1 MKICV
6 YGASSSTID
15 KSFIDAGE
23 ALGRAIAERGH
34 AVVYGGGAEGMMGAA
49 ARGAKEKN
57 GEIVGIA
64 PSFFKVDGSLFDGCT
79 EFIYTDN
86 MRQRKELLETRS
98 DAFIVTPG
106 GAGTY
111 DEFFEIFTLR
121 QLNRHTKAIA
131 ILNINGYFNPLIEL
145 LDNAI
150 EKNFMTESNR
160 QLYFVSKSI
169 EETLDY
175 IENYVPVEMALNEFK
190 DIK

>member
-121 QLNRHTKAIA
+121 QLSRHTKAIA
-131 ILNINGYFNPLIEL
+131 IRLCLKNL
-145 LDNAI
+145 LLKI
-150 EKNFMTESNR
+150 QFR
-160 QLYFVSKSI
+160 
-169 EETLDY
+169 
-175 IENYVPVEMALNEFK
+175 
-190 DIK
+190 

>member
-1 MKICV
+1 MKLCV

-23 ALGRAIAERGH
+23 ALGRAIAQRGH
-34 AVVYGGGAEGMMGAA
+34 TVVYGGGAEGMMGAA

-57 GEIVGIA
+57 GEIIGIA
-64 PSFFKVDGSLFDGCT
+64 PSFFKVDGSLFEGCT

-98 DAFIVTPG
+98 DAYIVTPG

-131 ILNINGYFNPLIEL
+131 ILNINGYFDPLIAL
-145 LDNAI
+145 LENAI
-150 EKNFMTESNR
+150 EKNFMTEANR
-160 QLYFVSKSI
+160 ELYFVSDSI
-169 EETLDY
+169 DEVLNYVES
-175 IENYVPVEMALNEFK
+175 YVPVEFSLDQFK

>member
-1 MKICV
+1 MKLCV

-23 ALGRAIAERGH
+23 ALGRAIAQRGH
-34 AVVYGGGAEGMMGAA
+34 TVVYGGGAEGMMGAA

-57 GEIVGIA
+57 GEIIGIA
-64 PSFFKVDGSLFDGCT
+64 PSFFKVDGSLFEGCT

-98 DAFIVTPG
+98 DAYIVTPG

-131 ILNINGYFNPLIEL
+131 ILNINGYFDPLIAL
-145 LDNAI
+145 LGNAI
-150 EKNFMTESNR
+150 EKNFMTEANR
-160 QLYFVSKSI
+160 ELYFVSDNI
-169 EETLDY
+169 DETLEY
-175 IENYVPVEMALNEFK
+175 IENYKPVEFSLNQFK

>member
-1 MKICV
+1 MKLCV

-23 ALGRAIAERGH
+23 ALGRAIAQRGH
-34 AVVYGGGAEGMMGAA
+34 TVVYGGGAEGMMGAA

-57 GEIVGIA
+57 GEIIGIA
-64 PSFFKVDGSLFDGCT
+64 PSFFKVDGSLFEGCT

-98 DAFIVTPG
+98 DAYIVTPG

-131 ILNINGYFNPLIEL
+131 ILNINGYFDPLIAL
-145 LDNAI
+145 LENAI
-150 EKNFMTESNR
+150 EKNFMTEANR
-160 QLYFVSKSI
+160 ELYFVSDNI
-169 EETLDY
+169 DETLEY
-175 IENYVPVEMALNEFK
+175 IENYKPVEFSLNQFK

>member
-121 QLNRHTKAIA
+121 QLSRHTKAIA

-160 QLYFVSKSI
+160 QLYFVSESI
-169 EETLDY
+169 EETLNY
-175 IENYVPVEMALNEFK
+175 LETYVPVEMALNEFK

>member
-1 MKICV
+1 MKLCV

-23 ALGRAIAERGH
+23 ALGRAIAQRGH
-34 AVVYGGGAEGMMGAA
+34 TVVYGGGAEGMMGAA

-57 GEIVGIA
+57 GEIIGIA
-64 PSFFKVDGSLFDGCT
+64 PSFFKVDGSLFEGCT

-98 DAFIVTPG
+98 DAYIVTPG

-131 ILNINGYFNPLIEL
+131 ILNINGYFDPLIAL
-145 LDNAI
+145 LENAI
-150 EKNFMTESNR
+150 EKNFMTEANR
-160 QLYFVSKSI
+160 ELYFVSDNI
-169 EETLDY
+169 DETLEY
-175 IENYVPVEMALNEFK
+175 IENYKPVEFSLDQFK

>member
-1 MKICV
+1 MKLCV

-23 ALGRAIAERGH
+23 ALGRAIAQRGH
-34 AVVYGGGAEGMMGAA
+34 TVVYGGGAEGMMGAA

-57 GEIVGIA
+57 GEIIGIA
-64 PSFFKVDGSLFDGCT
+64 PSFFKVDGSLFEGCT

-98 DAFIVTPG
+98 DAYIVTPG

-131 ILNINGYFNPLIEL
+131 ILNINGYFDPLIAL
-145 LDNAI
+145 LENAI
-150 EKNFMTESNR
+150 EKNFMTEANR
-160 QLYFVSKSI
+160 ELYFVSDSI
-169 EETLDY
+169 DEVLNYVES
-175 IENYVPVEMALNEFK
+175 YVPVEFSLNQFK

>member
-23 ALGRAIAERGH
+23 ALGKAIAERGH
-34 AVVYGGGAEGMMGAA
+34 TVVYGGGAEGMMGAA

-64 PSFFKVDGSLFDGCT
+64 PSFFQVDGSLFDGCT
-79 EFIYTDN
+79 EFVYTEN

-98 DAFIVTPG
+98 DAYIVTPG

-131 ILNINGYFNPLIEL
+131 ILNINGYFDPLIAL
-145 LDNAI
+145 LENAI
-150 EKNFMTESNR
+150 EKNFMTEANR
-160 QLYFVSKSI
+160 KLYFVSDSI
-169 EETLDY
+169 EQTLDY
-175 IENYVPVEMALNEFK
+175 LESYVPVKFSLTDVK
-190 DIK
+190 DVK

>member
-121 QLNRHTKAIA
+121 QLSRHTKAIA

-150 EKNFMTESNR
+150 EKNFMTEANR
-160 QLYFVSKSI
+160 ELYFVSESI

>member
-34 AVVYGGGAEGMMGAA
+34 TVVYGGGAEGMMGAA

-64 PSFFKVDGSLFDGCT
+64 PSFFQVDGSLFDACT
-79 EFIYTDN
+79 EFVYTEN

-98 DAFIVTPG
+98 DAYIVTPG

-131 ILNINGYFNPLIEL
+131 ILNINGYFDPLIAL
-145 LDNAI
+145 LENAI
-150 EKNFMTESNR
+150 EKNFMTEANR
-160 QLYFVSKSI
+160 KLYFVSASI

-175 IENYVPVEMALNEFK
+175 LESYVPVEFSLTDVK
-190 DIK
+190 DVK

>member
-160 QLYFVSKSI
+160 QLYFVSESI
-169 EETLDY
+169 EETLNY
-175 IENYVPVEMALNEFK
+175 LETYVPVEFSLDQVK

>member
-15 KSFIDAGE
+15 KSFVDAGE